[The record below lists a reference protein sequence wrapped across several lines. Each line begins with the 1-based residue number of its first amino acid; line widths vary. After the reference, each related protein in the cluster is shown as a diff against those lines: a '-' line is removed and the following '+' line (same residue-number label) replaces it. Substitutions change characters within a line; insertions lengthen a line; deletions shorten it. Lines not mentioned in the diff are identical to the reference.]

1 MEKEKILRQLE
12 EKLLPSV
19 KNLEQGQATEHD
31 FFPALLWMLLEK
43 SKDSESLLNSAKS
56 EQAKELQALAEKIL
70 QNAHENQQ
78 NSSRHIEQNISELRD
93 TLTNQ
98 SNTTKSEQAKELQAL
113 AERILQNAHENKK
126 FQGGRF
132 DLIEEKQDIFL
143 KIQKKFSIW
152 LVVLAVFQLAALS
165 VLAFILLR

>member
-1 MEKEKILRQLE
+1 MATNFIGFHMEKEKILRQLE

-56 EQAKELQALAEKIL
+56 EQAKELQALA
-70 QNAHENQQ
+70 A
-78 NSSRHIEQNISELRD
+78 
-93 TLTNQ
+93 
-98 SNTTKSEQAKELQAL
+98 
-113 AERILQNAHENKK
+113 RILQNAHENKK